1 MAMFRREPETK
12 TGAAPEASPSPS
24 ERRAVSALIAP
35 GCRVVGTIGGGADVQ
50 IDGELEG
57 EIQLES
63 VVTVGAGGVVRGG
76 IAARVVRIGGKVIG
90 NVRGSERVEVLP
102 SGQLEG
108 DVAAPRV
115 VISEGAFF
123 KGKVEMTGQP
133 KGESA

>member
-1 MAMFRREPETK
+1 MAMFRKEPESRTP
-12 TGAAPEASPSPS
+12 AAPSAPGTA
-24 ERRAVSALIAP
+24 ERRNAPAWIAP
-35 GCRVVGTIGGGADVQ
+35 GCKVAGKIGGAADLQ

-57 EIQLES
+57 EVRLDTT
-63 VVTVGAGGVVRGG
+63 VTVGASGLVRGE
-76 IAARVVRIGGKVIG
+76 IAARAVRICGKVVG

-123 KGKVEMTGQP
+123 KGKVEMTA
-133 KGESA
+133 KTKDASA

>member
-1 MAMFRREPETK
+1 MAMFRRESEGK
-12 TGAAPEASPSPS
+12 SASPAPPGPAVA
-24 ERRAVSALIAP
+24 ERRATPALIAP
-35 GCRVVGTIGGGADVQ
+35 GCRVVGSIGGTADVQ

-57 EIQLES
+57 QVRLES
-63 VVTVGAGGVVRGG
+63 AVTIGASGVVRGD
-76 IAARVVRIGGKVIG
+76 IAARTVRIGGKVIG
-90 NVRGSERVEVLP
+90 SVRGSERVEVLP

-123 KGKVEMTGQP
+123 KGKVEMTGQA

>member
-1 MAMFRREPETK
+1 MAMFRKDPDSKSTPV
-12 TGAAPEASPSPS
+12 AAPLAPNG
-24 ERRAVSALIAP
+24 ERRTHAWIAP
-35 GCRVVGTIGGGADVQ
+35 GCKVTGTIAGAADVQ

-57 EIQLES
+57 DVRLETQL
-63 VVTVGAGGVVRGG
+63 TVGASGQVRGE
-76 IAARVVRIGGKVIG
+76 IAARAVRIAGKVFG
-90 NVRGSERVEVLP
+90 SVRGAERVEVLP

-133 KGESA
+133 NKESS

>member
-1 MAMFRREPETK
+1 MAMFRREPENK
-12 TGAAPEASPSPS
+12 PPSPAGPAAA
-24 ERRAVSALIAP
+24 ERRLTPALIAP
-35 GCRVVGTIGGGADVQ
+35 GCRVTGTIGGGADVQ

-57 EIQLES
+57 RIQLETA
-63 VVTVGAGGVVRGG
+63 VTVGPSGVVRGD
-76 IAARVVRIGGKVIG
+76 ISARTVRIGGKVIG
-90 NVRGSERVEVLP
+90 SVRGSERVEVLP

-123 KGKVEMTGQP
+123 KGKVEMTGQA

>member
-1 MAMFRREPETK
+1 MAMFRREPENK
-12 TGAAPEASPSPS
+12 PAAPPAAPTAPA
-24 ERRAVSALIAP
+24 ERRTATALIAP
-35 GCRVVGTIGGGADVQ
+35 GCRVTGTIGGGADVQ

-57 EIQLES
+57 EIKLQTQ
-63 VVTVGAGGVVRGG
+63 VAIGPGGLVRGD
-76 IAARVVRIGGKVIG
+76 IAARVVRIGGKVVG

-123 KGKVEMTGQP
+123 KGKVEMTGQA
-133 KGESA
+133 KGEGA